1 MNKTKGLIS
10 QPLTVSGIALGTF
23 LLLMGSVQAA
33 SSADLV
39 AAALAN
45 SERPAEDKADDG
57 RRMPLEVLAF
67 AGIEEGMDIFEME
80 AGGGYYTEILSRSVG
95 PNGSVIMQ
103 NPPSFD
109 SFVGDGPEQRV
120 ARLDNVRLS
129 KTNFDNLDAADNSMD
144 MVTWILGPHELW
156 YRAGGLSLGDVRG
169 TFAEI
174 ARILKPG
181 GVFLAIDH
189 HAAADSTTEV
199 GHRLHRIREDIVTDL
214 AREAGLTVAR
224 TSNMHLNEDDPL
236 RNGVFDPSIQGR
248 TSKFVVLY
256 RK

>member
-1 MNKTKGLIS
+1 MKNSTLFS
-10 QPLTVSGIALGTF
+10 VC
-23 LLLMGSVQAA
+23 LLLSMLAGSALAA
-33 SSADLV
+33 SSAELV
-39 AAALAN
+39 AAALAH
-45 SERPAEDKADDG
+45 SERPAEDAADDA

-67 AGIEEGMDIFEME
+67 AGLEEGMAIFEME
-80 AGGGYYTEILSRSVG
+80 AGAGYYTEILSRAVG
-95 PNGSVIMQ
+95 PEGSVIMQ

-109 SFVGDGPEQRV
+109 SFLNDGPERRV

-129 KTNFDNLDAADNSMD
+129 KTNFDNLDAEDGSMD

-189 HAAADSTTEV
+189 HAASDSTTEV

-214 AREAGLTVAR
+214 AQQAGLTVAR
-224 TSNMHLNEDDPL
+224 SSNMHINEQDPL
-236 RNGVFDPSIQGR
+236 RNGVFDPAIQGR

>member
-1 MNKTKGLIS
+1 MKTTKRVTHSLMAGLPVFMLSLFI
-10 QPLTVSGIALGTF
+10 TGAVH
-23 LLLMGSVQAA
+23 AA

-45 SERPAEDKADDG
+45 PERPAEEVADDG

-67 AGIEEGMDIFEME
+67 AGLEEGMAIFEME
-80 AGGGYYTEILSRSVG
+80 AGGGYYTEILSHAVG
-95 PNGSVIMQ
+95 PNGSVVMQ

-109 SFVGDGPEQRV
+109 SFLGDGPEQRV

-129 KTNFDNLDAADNSMD
+129 KTLFDNLDAADGSID

-156 YRAGGLSLGDVRG
+156 YRAGGVSLGDVRG

-189 HAAADSTTEV
+189 HAAPDSTTEV

-214 AREAGLTVAR
+214 AQEAGLTVAR
-224 TSNMHLNEDDPL
+224 SSNMHINEDDPL
-236 RNGVFDPSIQGR
+236 RNGVFDTSIQGR